1 MKYCVHCGAA
11 LDDNVRFCTSCGQ
24 KPEAEAP
31 AGSEPAAAPAA
42 SVPPVAP
49 VPPAYSEQ
57 VSYEQPVQP
66 VYEQK
71 AEPRASLVRPIVG
84 LALGIAGLSFSI
96 VLGLYGLFGLI
107 GVGISIAGLIVSSKA
122 KQTNP
127 GSNMAAHGFKLS
139 LAGIIVG
146 GVLTIIFTIIW
157 GALGISLINN

>member
-1 MKYCVHCGAA
+1 
-11 LDDNVRFCTSCGQ
+11 
-24 KPEAEAP
+24 
-31 AGSEPAAAPAA
+31 
-42 SVPPVAP
+42 
-49 VPPAYSEQ
+49 